1 MVAGRNICIAIDGE
15 AAAGK
20 STLGRLLAERLGYLY
35 FDTGVMYRAVTW
47 VALQRGIDLA
57 DEAAVAGLAV
67 ALRIE
72 VTSPTCSDGRGYT
85 VYADGE
91 DVTWAIRD
99 PAVDRYVSV
108 VAAYAEV
115 RRILREQQRAIGQSR
130 NVVMVGR
137 DIGTAVMPDADV
149 KIYLRASPAER
160 ARRRTA
166 ELQAR
171 GESVTYE
178 DVLTSMQ
185 TRDYTDSH
193 RAVHPLRPAD
203 DAVIVDTDTASP
215 QEVLELVLAI
225 VHERIERAPS
235 PGAVL
240 HSS

>member
-1 MVAGRNICIAIDGE
+1 MAAGRSICIAIDGE

-35 FDTGVMYRAVTW
+35 FDTGVMYRAVTL
-47 VALQRGIDLA
+47 VALQRGIDPG
-57 DEAAVAGLAV
+57 DEAAVAALAT

-72 VTSPTCSDGRGYT
+72 VASPTCSDGRTYT
-85 VYADGE
+85 VCADGD

-108 VAAYAEV
+108 VAAHGEV
-115 RRILREQQRAIGQSR
+115 RRILREQQRAIGVRQ
-130 NVVMVGR
+130 NVVMIGR

-149 KIYLRASPAER
+149 KIYLRASPAVR

-171 GESVTYE
+171 GESVSYD

-193 RAVHPLRPAD
+193 REVHPLRPAE
-203 DAVIVDTDTASP
+203 DAIIVETDNASP
-215 QEVLELVLAI
+215 QEVLEHVLAI
-225 VHERIERAPS
+225 VQERVERAPS
-235 PGAVL
+235 SDVVPQ
-240 HSS
+240 SS